1 MTTVKSSEGKD
12 IAGDSK
18 RAGNAGGA
26 DRPSTGLAGP
36 AKPSVQAKPTSAD
49 KGRSPMGDYLD
60 YGNSFLDDLGNF
72 FANMFGFTE
81 LNPATNPP
89 TTPGAA
95 DWAYDPVGGLIG
107 LAGTVAG
114 APGLGALY
122 GGLGSLTGGATSD
135 WGKVN
140 LGPSPLGDVLG
151 SRGSGPVS
159 SAGFGGSAVSPA
171 SGSVAVDR
179 ERERGAARRPMGYTP
194 PALPNQGG
202 LIDAFTSA
210 FGNRGGVSDLARML
224 TGNG

>member
-1 MTTVKSSEGKD
+1 MTAVKSSEGKD
-12 IAGDSK
+12 VAGDSK

-26 DRPSTGLAGP
+26 DRPSMGMAGP
-36 AKPSVQAKPTSAD
+36 AKPSGQAKPSSAD

-60 YGNSFLDDLGNF
+60 YGNSFFDDLGNF
-72 FANMFGFTE
+72 FASMLGFTE

-95 DWAYDPVGGLIG
+95 DWSFDPIG
-107 LAGTVAG
+107 TA
-114 APGLGALY
+114 LGAVVPGAGMVY
-122 GGLGSLTGGATSD
+122 SGLGSLTGGATSD
-135 WGKVN
+135 WGKIN

-179 ERERGAARRPMGYTP
+179 DRERGAARRPMGYAP